1 MLSSFPLLNRVP
13 AVGVLSLLIVSQSIA
28 DVFSDQDNDGFIDAI
43 ELRYVGTWSVVNPE
57 LTPEHGTPLM
67 IGTTTTWGDFQRF
80 PETDQAVAIDAGGYP
95 GSEFVLVLTGD
106 GRVLDWSAQEDT
118 IHQLLYGSQQWQGT
132 HPREWR
138 GIVDIEVAPFGVFG
152 IDAEGDIHYCAEP
165 WAVDAVDGLHSVQQI
180 ETSYDS
186 LIVLTMGGNIMT
198 AVDGWDDPLKAKV
211 PDLSDDT
218 EFDGIAVRVAAG
230 KDIFAA
236 VSSAGNFKLWGTTA
250 AMAAM
255 DTSSFES
262 IPHLDFELSAVDH
275 SGLAIRAPSASA
287 IPFGAD
293 KSGSIYPF
301 VSKAVKTPNSTG
313 DFSTL
318 YDRRLKTS
326 ASFIEHEIHAS
337 TSWQYVD
344 VTSTDS
350 ALFGITHDGTP
361 LEWTVA
367 DRLGK
372 YPPES
377 LDELDWANLSSLDL
391 LDSPVM
397 SLAGLERATQLE
409 FLTIEQSYIED
420 LSPLMGLD
428 DLEYLRVVDSPTVD
442 LSVLDQL
449 SLRQL
454 ELEGLPSA
462 SELDSAKG
470 FDLLRAVA
478 RLEQRFGPNLLTSL
492 NFDFDWH
499 HQFDPQVAAW
509 IGLGLENLS
518 SVHALDT
525 SLAVAA
531 GIELG
536 SLRGF
541 SLLDQLEILR
551 IPNQTVVDL
560 SELADLPQ
568 LWEVDLT
575 NNPVVDLS
583 PLLSLRALH
592 DVNITDTSAAELLA
606 NAPDDMPIA
615 IELRAIVA
623 ELERRGVNVINDGWT
638 ARDDW
643 HLHFAEDTAAAIRD
657 YLNVDDVELTFAQL
671 EQVKEFNVYARFDD
685 EFFITDLSGLEYAW
699 QIQEVKLIEQGV
711 TDIGPLKYLPH
722 LNRLSVIHY
731 DVIETERRLSDLSP
745 LAGHPALEEILLMGT
760 NVLDIS
766 PVCNV
771 PFLQYLELN
780 STFADELYSYGA
792 EKNPVAK
799 AIRAEVALLEASGV
813 QVFFNGESRDDWW
826 RIFEPALGR
835 AWRDDF
841 GGQVVLSDLEQATN
855 LTFSQAAIRD
865 LSGME
870 LAYQLTILDLEDNA
884 ITDLTPLAG
893 LSKLSTLSLKNNPV
907 ADLSSVLSL
916 QSLGQLNILG
926 SFAAEL
932 YQAGQ
937 GTSLPYHSVA
947 SKLYRQLFAWHQAGG
962 GLDSGAINR
971 EDWWC
976 LFAPELADL
985 LVEASRG
992 GDGDYT
998 LSLSDLNSFR
1008 TLSASR
1014 DDLRPIA
1021 GLTGIQY
1028 LLELEEV
1035 NLPDQAIS
1043 DLTPLSEMPT
1053 LTALNLR
1060 NSDLAQWPINRVS
1073 DLSPLADS
1081 LLLDNL
1087 NIKNTDV
1094 LDLDPLLNLTSLNQ
1108 VEVDGT
1114 FAADLIIRG
1123 ASDSPRAMRAQ
1134 EIAQQ
1139 FSLAPPSSE
1148 REDWWRV
1155 FDPALGSALAAE
1167 VGWGEGALSLDAI
1180 EGLTGLSAA
1189 EQGIVSLRNIDLAY
1203 RLDDL
1208 NLSSNP
1214 LEDLS
1219 PLAGLLQLEDLN
1231 LAYCSLFSARL
1242 FDAEP
1247 LAAIRSLQDLDLS
1260 HNYLLDIEALLALP
1274 LLQNVNLSS
1283 TYVFDD
1289 SWNPAYW
1296 IYKVLAAREV
1306 DVTLGE
1312 SPLANYSFL
1321 FDPGLALAISEQV
1334 GSGLAWSQLQESLT
1348 ELDASAHGIQ
1358 SLAGLEYCTNL
1369 EILNLS
1375 NNQISDLSPLS
1386 ALTKLST
1393 LYLGVD
1399 VEEHPQGNP
1408 FKDLSPLAN
1417 LWSLRSLDLQGCG
1430 ATDFSLLLSLPSLNE
1445 LSAEDTLLQSGDAM
1459 VERLEAFGVSV
1470 TTGGDLPFERV
1481 LAPSLYAALEAENSL
1496 DLDISEMTL
1505 NGYDI
1510 TSLDGIGI
1518 FQNLEVLN
1526 VGGNR
1531 ITDLSPLAG
1540 LPLLY
1545 TLNLNGDDYWPSDYW
1560 AEGTYNAVSDLS
1572 MLATLPSL
1580 STFNARGNHISNI
1593 EPLLDCPAL
1602 SSVNLEDNF
1611 LLMDDG
1617 AYGAASPAWIFA
1629 QQLEA
1634 RGVNIET
1641 RTDRTD
1647 WDRLFP
1653 DPVLSE
1659 YFRDYDGFGI
1669 RAFQLA
1675 HMESLHLTE
1684 PVTDLTG
1691 LEILYNLETLNL
1703 SNCYA
1708 QDLSPL
1714 SNLSNLTELTLARED
1729 ETEVRL
1735 IEDLSPLASLSL
1747 LESLDLSGQGV
1758 SNIDALL
1765 EMQNLSEVNLSGNY
1779 LDTRAG
1785 SAVDALVQA
1794 FPNPNIFDLSDQR
1807 DIWNHISDAGLER
1820 AIRNQL
1826 NLSPDQAITQA
1837 DWEAL
1842 TSLVAKGYAIEDIDS
1857 LSLASELG
1865 VAVLAGNHIS
1875 DPSVLANLERLG
1887 FIDLSN
1893 APKLFPELENTVT
1906 DLSSFAGLT
1915 NLERLYLNNNQVADV
1930 SSLLRMGALDVL
1942 ILDGNPLDLRENSDT
1957 VRLLEALIARGT
1969 DVVYD
1974 DRYRS
1979 GLAEVQDNPQEYN
1992 LYEEAQLR
2000 GLALGKPT
2008 LEQVDGSFQ
2017 LQLDVF
2023 ESTDLI
2029 EWLPGQGSFEEVE
2042 GQLIWTPTNP
2052 GNTKFYSIE
2061 AQ

>member
-1 MLSSFPLLNRVP
+1 MHRIPV
-13 AVGVLSLLIVSQSIA
+13 VGVLSLLIVSQSIA
-28 DVFSDQDNDGFIDAI
+28 DVFPDQDEDGFIDAI
-43 ELRYVGTWSVVNPE
+43 ELRYAGTWSVTNPE
-57 LTPEHGTPLM
+57 LTPDHGTPLM
-67 IGTTTTWGDFQRF
+67 IGTTSTWGDFQRF

-95 GSEFVLVLTGD
+95 GSEFVLVLKGD
-106 GRVLDWSAQEDT
+106 GRVLDWSAQADS
-118 IHQLLYGSQQWQGT
+118 IQQLLYGSEQWAGT

-152 IDAEGDIHYCAEP
+152 IDAEGDIHYCAEL
-165 WAVDAVDGLHSVQQI
+165 WAVDAVDGLHAVQQI
-180 ETSYDS
+180 ETSHDS
-186 LIVLTMGGNIMT
+186 LIALTVGGNLVT
-198 AVDGWDDPLKAKV
+198 AVNGWDDPLKAKV
-211 PDLSDDT
+211 PELRGDI
-218 EFDGIAVRVAAG
+218 EFDGYAVRVAAG
-230 KDIFAA
+230 KGIFAV
-236 VSSAGNFKLWGTTA
+236 VSTLGDFKLWGTTA
-250 AMAAM
+250 AIVAM
-255 DTSSFES
+255 DSSSFAS
-262 IPHLDFELSAVDH
+262 MPILDFELSAVDH
-275 SGLAIRAPSASA
+275 SGLAIRAPSASS

-326 ASFIEHEIHAS
+326 ASFIDHEIHAS

-350 ALFGITHDGTP
+350 ALFGITHGGTP
-361 LEWTVA
+361 LEWAVA
-367 DRLGK
+367 EALG
-372 YPPES
+372 
-377 LDELDWANLSSLDL
+377 AA
-391 LDSPVM
+391 SPVFLDDDDWNRLNDL
-397 SLAGLERATQLE
+397 SLLNTPVLSLQGIERASNLQSLS
-409 FLTIEQSYIED
+409 IEQSYIAD

-428 DLEYLRVVDSPTVD
+428 DLEYLRVVDSPILD
-442 LSVLDQL
+442 LSALEQL

-462 SELDSAKG
+462 AELDSAKG

-478 RLEQRFGPNLLTSL
+478 RLEQRFGTNVGASL
-492 NFDFDWH
+492 HANFGWH
-499 HQFDPQVAAW
+499 HQFDPQIAAW
-509 IGLGLENLS
+509 IGSALESFGSVSTLDANYPEADGLELS
-518 SVHALDT
+518 D
-525 SLAVAA
+525 
-531 GIELG
+531 
-536 SLRGF
+536 LRGL
-541 SLLDQLEILR
+541 SLLDQLEVLR
-551 IPNQTVVDL
+551 IPNQNVVDL

-583 PLLSLRALH
+583 PLLSLRSLH
-592 DVNITDTSAAELLA
+592 EVDITDTGAAELLA
-606 NAPDDMPIA
+606 NASEEMPAA
-615 IELRAIVA
+615 IELRAVVA

-657 YLNVDDVELTFAQL
+657 YLNVDGGELTFSQL
-671 EQVKEFNVYARFDD
+671 QQLKEFNVDARYDE
-685 EFFITDLSGLEYAW
+685 EFFITDLSGLQYAW
-699 QIQEVKLIEQGV
+699 QLEEVKLIEQGV
-711 TDIGPLKYLPH
+711 TDIAPLKYLPN
-722 LNRLSVIHY
+722 LYRVSVIHY
-731 DVIETERRLSDLSP
+731 EMHDTEPRLSDLSP
-745 LAGHPALEEILLMGT
+745 LAGHPALEEIYLMGT

-780 STFADELYSYGA
+780 STFADELYSYGD
-792 EKNPVAK
+792 EENPVAI
-799 AIRAEVALLEASGV
+799 AIREEVALLEASGV
-813 QVFFNGESRDDWW
+813 QVIFDGESRNDWW
-826 RIFEPALGR
+826 RIFEPALAL

-841 GGQVVLSDLEQATN
+841 RGEVELSDLEQATD
-855 LTFSQAAIRD
+855 LSFSQAGIRD

-870 LAYQLTILDLEDNA
+870 LAYQVVILNLNDNA
-884 ITDLTPLAG
+884 ITDLKPLADAT
-893 LSKLSTLSLKNNPV
+893 KLSTLYLDDNPV
-907 ADLSSVLSL
+907 ADLSPVLSL
-916 QSLGQLNILG
+916 QSLGQLNIG
-926 SFAAEL
+926 GTFAAEL
-932 YQAGQ
+932 YQAGL
-937 GTSLPYHSVA
+937 GSSLHYNSVTR
-947 SKLYRQLFAWHQAGG
+947 KLYRQLSAWEAAGG
-962 GLDSGAINR
+962 GLNYLAINR

-976 LFAPELADL
+976 LFAPELADV
-985 LVEASRG
+985 LVEALGG
-992 GDGDYT
+992 GDDYA
-998 LSLSDLNSFR
+998 LNLNDLGYVR
-1008 TLSASR
+1008 TLSATR

-1043 DLTPLSEMPT
+1043 DLSPLSEVPT
-1053 LTALNLR
+1053 LTKLDLS

-1073 DLSPLADS
+1073 DLSPLASS
-1081 LLLDNL
+1081 LLLNNL
-1087 NIKNTDV
+1087 NIENTDV
-1094 LDLDPLLNLTSLNQ
+1094 LDLDPLLDLPSLSSLLI
-1108 VEVDGT
+1108 DGT
-1114 FAADLIIRG
+1114 FAADLIMRG
-1123 ASDSPRAMRAQ
+1123 ASESPRAMRAQ

-1139 FSLAPPSSE
+1139 FSLAPTSSE

-1167 VGWGEGALSLDAI
+1167 VGWGEGALSLNAI
-1180 EGLTGLSAA
+1180 EGLTSLSAA

-1203 RLDDL
+1203 RFDDL

-1219 PLAGLLQLEDLN
+1219 PLAGLLQLQDLN
-1231 LAYCSLFSARL
+1231 LAYCSLFRGSR

-1247 LAAIRSLQDLDLS
+1247 LASIRSLQDLDLS

-1274 LLQNVNLSS
+1274 LLQDVNLSS
-1283 TYVFDD
+1283 TYVSDD
-1289 SWNPAYW
+1289 SENPAYW
-1296 IYKVLAAREV
+1296 IYKVLRAREV

-1312 SPLANYSFL
+1312 SPLGDYSFL
-1321 FDPGLALAISEQV
+1321 FEPALAAAIREQV
-1334 GSGLAWSQLQESLT
+1334 GDGVGWSQLQQNLT
-1348 ELDASAHGIQ
+1348 DLDASGRGIQ
-1358 SLAGLEYCTNL
+1358 SLRGLELCTNL
-1369 EILNLS
+1369 ESLSLDDNL
-1375 NNQISDLSPLS
+1375 IADLSPLS
-1386 ALTKLST
+1386 ELTKLT
-1393 LYLGVD
+1393 HLDLGVD
-1399 VEEHPQGNP
+1399 VDAYPEGNP

-1417 LWSLRSLDLQGCG
+1417 LWSLESLNLQGCG
-1430 ATDFSLLLSLPSLNE
+1430 ATDFSLLGSLPSLASVNV
-1445 LSAEDTLLQSGDAM
+1445 EDTLLQSGDSIVA
-1459 VERLEAFGVSV
+1459 RLEAFGIAVV
-1470 TTGGDLPFERV
+1470 TGGDVQFSRILS
-1481 LAPSLYAALEAENSL
+1481 PSLYAALEAEDLLS
-1496 DLDISEMTL
+1496 LDISVMQLEDH
-1505 NGYDI
+1505 GI
-1510 TSLDGIGI
+1510 SSLDGIGI
-1518 FQNLEVLN
+1518 FQNLEQLN

-1540 LPLLY
+1540 LPLLH
-1545 TLNLNGDDYWPSDYW
+1545 TLDLNGDDYYYYEGYW
-1560 AEGTYNAVSDLS
+1560 EEGTYNAVSDLS
-1572 MLATLPSL
+1572 VLTTLSSL

-1593 EPLLDCPAL
+1593 EPLLDCPTL

-1611 LLMDDG
+1611 LLMDDGAYG

-1634 RGVNIET
+1634 RGVNIEA

-1653 DPVLSE
+1653 DPVLAD
-1659 YFRDYDGFGI
+1659 YFRAGDGQGMSGG
-1669 RAFQLA
+1669 QLA
-1675 HMESLHLTE
+1675 RIKNLHLTE

-1714 SNLSNLTELTLARED
+1714 SNLSNLTSLTLARED
-1729 ETEVRL
+1729 ETELRL
-1735 IEDLSPLASLSL
+1735 IEDLSPLLGLSSLEEL
-1747 LESLDLSGQGV
+1747 NLQGQGV
-1758 SNIDALL
+1758 SNIDVLL
-1765 EMQNLSEVNLSGNY
+1765 EIQTLQNVNLSGNY
-1779 LDTRAG
+1779 LDTREG
-1785 SAVDALVQA
+1785 SSVDAVLQQM
-1794 FPNPNIFDLSDQR
+1794 PEHTDFDVSDQR

-1842 TSLVAKGYAIEDIDS
+1842 RLLVAKGYAIEDIDS
-1857 LSLASELG
+1857 LALASELE
-1865 VAVLAGNHIS
+1865 VAVLAGNIIS
-1875 DPSVLANLERLG
+1875 DPSVLADLERLG
-1887 FIDLSN
+1887 LIDLSN
-1893 APKLFPELENTVT
+1893 APEVFPELENAVT

-1915 NLERLYLNNNQVADV
+1915 NLERLYLKNNQVADV
-1930 SSLLRMGALDVL
+1930 SPLLQMRALNYL
-1942 ILDGNPLDLRENSDT
+1942 MLDGNPLDLRENSDT

-1969 DVVYD
+1969 NVFYD

-1979 GLAEVQDNPQEYN
+1979 GLAEVQDNPQDYN

-2029 EWLPGQGSFEEVE
+2029 EWLPGQGSFQEVD

-2052 GNTKFYSIE
+2052 GATKFYSIE